1 MSDTVTVRITARQ
14 EVSYDQI
21 RTISRETFERYQKL
35 VEDEADDDE
44 FNDLAELIIDPSD
57 VVDAEEF
64 EDVEMRL
71 FHDPVKPPQDPH
83 AET

>member
-1 MSDTVTVRITARQ
+1 MSDTVKVRITARQ

-21 RTISRETFERYQKL
+21 RTISREDFEKYQKL

-44 FNDLAELIIDPSD
+44 FNRLADLIIDPSD
-57 VVDAEEF
+57 VVDAEDY

-71 FHDPVKPPQDPH
+71 FTDDVSRSVASND
-83 AET
+83 